1 MTNKQSVDSF
11 ISEAREHNKI
21 PKIRQLLRSYDSQ
34 IEKKAPVNKIIK
46 KLRHEMGMIKNRVD
60 IILINKTK

>member
-1 MTNKQSVDSF
+1 MTQNTKAF
-11 ISEAREHNKI
+11 IQEAREHNNI

-46 KLRHEMGMIKNRVD
+46 KLRHEMGMVKNRVED
-60 IILINKTK
+60 ILNDKS